1 MRTTR
6 PILCLTLLAALLW
19 PGAALAGDRSDP
31 RNRAS
36 LQVEAVREVEN
47 DWASARLSVFAEGK
61 SAAMVASQVNAA
73 MARVVARARKA
84 KDVDRRTG
92 GYTTQP
98 IYDDGR
104 VVRWRGSQEL
114 RLESGNADRLAE
126 LVGALQADDV
136 LLVGIQFSVRRETRR
151 KLEDELIAEAL
162 AAFRDRADLIAKG
175 MGAKAW
181 SLIDV
186 SVGTTSHGPQPV
198 MRMEARSSYSLLGS
212 SPPTFEAGTS
222 EVRVQANGVVE
233 LD

>member
-1 MRTTR
+1 MRMR
-6 PILCLTLLAALLW
+6 SMLPALLIGVLAAL
-19 PGAALAGDRSDP
+19 PAVAGHHGDGP

-47 DWASARLSVFAEGK
+47 DWATARLNVFAEGK
-61 SAAMVASQVNAA
+61 SAAIVAKQVNET
-73 MARVVARARKA
+73 MARVVARAKKA
-84 KDVDRRTG
+84 RDVERRSG

-114 RLESGNADRLAE
+114 RLESADADRLAE

-136 LLVGIQFSVRRETRR
+136 HLVGIVFSVQRKTR
-151 KLEDELIAEAL
+151 KALEDELIAEAL
-162 AAFRDRADLIAKG
+162 QAFRQRADLIAKG

-186 SVGTTSHGPQPV
+186 SVGTTSHQPRP
-198 MRMEARSSYSLLGS
+198 MMMEARGARYSSMDSA
-212 SPPTFEAGTS
+212 PPTFEPGTS